1 MKAHFKLLFSG
12 KYRKRTSVLI
22 GLALIAV
29 SLSLILEIED
39 NPAGITVIYI
49 GVMSLILSM
58 TYIWSLKKAFLILA
72 LISAIG
78 FPFFI
83 VLHNIFFGI
92 AELTTHIKLVSE
104 LTYFLD
110 TVSFL
115 IAMLICP
122 PGVLVGLVGTLFLF
136 IKERRST
143 PDVS

>member
-1 MKAHFKLLFSG
+1 MQAHFKLLFSG

-29 SLSLILEIED
+29 SLSVFLGIED
-39 NPAGITVIYI
+39 NPAGIVVIYI
-49 GVMSLILSM
+49 GVMLLILSM
-58 TYIWSLKKAFLILA
+58 TYIWRLKKAFLILA
-72 LISAIG
+72 LISAVG

-92 AELTTHIKLVSE
+92 SELIMHIKLVSD
-104 LTYFLD
+104 LTYLLD

-122 PGVLVGLVGTLFLF
+122 PGVLAGLGGALFLF
-136 IKERRST
+136 IKERRNT
-143 PDVS
+143 TDVS